1 MTSPKSEKIQSV
13 AGAKWLAWPETQ
25 TVFAALARQGVVT
38 RAVGGAVRDTLMG
51 EPVGDVDLATTATP
65 QDVIDLAAEAG
76 LKTVPTGLEHGTV
89 TLIAGKRS
97 FEVTTLRCDVETH
110 GRHATVAFT
119 LDWLE
124 DAKRRD
130 FTINAL
136 YANSDGTLYDPL
148 DGLADLHAR
157 RVRFI
162 GDAAER
168 IREDYLRILRF
179 FRFNAVFGALPYC
192 QKGLRACVRERA
204 GLDQLSGERV
214 RSELLLVLAAHGAVE
229 ACEAMHENSLLLR
242 VLGGVALP
250 LRLRRLVEVE
260 ADLAA
265 RADAIRRLFALSVL
279 VGEDV
284 KRLSA
289 KLRLSNAET
298 KRLKALLSI
307 QGLACPSNEQQ
318 AKAMIYRLGAAGARD
333 ACLLAMSQSH
343 DRAERRIWR
352 SANELTGRWQA
363 PVFPVSGNDLAEI
376 GVAKGPRV
384 GELLAALEREWL
396 ARDFADGRDAL
407 LARAAAMI
415 AANGHSESGEQ
426 T

>member
-1 MTSPKSEKIQSV
+1 MTSPKFEKIQSV
-13 AGAKWLAWPETQ
+13 ADAKWLAWPETQ

-51 EPVGDVDLATTATP
+51 ESVSDVDLATTATP
-65 QDVIDLAAEAG
+65 QNVIDLAAEAG

-119 LDWLE
+119 QDWLE

-162 GDAAER
+162 GDAVAR

-179 FRFNAVFGALPYC
+179 FRFNAEFGALPYC
-192 QKGLRACVRERA
+192 QEGLRACVRERA
-204 GLDQLSGERV
+204 GLDRLSGERV
-214 RSELLLVLAAHGAVE
+214 RSELLLVLAARGAVE

-242 VLGGVALP
+242 ILAGVAAP
-250 LRLRRLVEVE
+250 LRLRRLIEVE
-260 ADLAA
+260 TNLAE

-279 VGEDV
+279 VREDV
-284 KRLSA
+284 ERLSA

-298 KRLKALLSI
+298 KRLNALLSI
-307 QGLACPSNEQQ
+307 HGLACPSSEQK

-333 ACLLAMSQSH
+333 ACLLSMSQSQEP
-343 DRAERRIWR
+343 AERETWLT
-352 SANELTGRWQA
+352 AYELSKRWQP
-363 PVFPVSGNDLAEI
+363 PVFPVSGRDLAEI

-384 GELLAALEREWL
+384 GELLTALEREWL
-396 ARDFADGRDAL
+396 AREFTDGRDAL
-407 LARAAAMI
+407 LARAGAMI
-415 AANGHSESGEQ
+415 SAGGDIGSGEQ